1 MPCQGSS
8 CKREVPCR
16 GGGAGL
22 GRIPVQWG
30 PMSGAGGLGGGLY
43 SEVQCIMAIDHMGTP
58 APPRGQNDRFDW
70 KHYNF
75 VGERYNTEK
84 HVTECRINMLINYR
98 DGYRFSK
105 VLRISTQETYTGE
118 YAIVGIDQ
126 YAVFP
131 EPKWIWWTEWVQIVA
146 GPSSKFS
153 LSQFAVFFF
162 LSFFLFFFFF
172 FYKIHVSWSS
182 IADLKLFWIVNHM
195 LFCKPKKEKKMWS
208 WLMSDLH
215 IKQLICR
222 SKIIERNLSVN
233 MVISTDVNQ
242 FAKKLQSIQSFVVFF
257 VFKDSLVGKLLR

>member
-1 MPCQGSS
+1 MS
-8 CKREVPCR
+8 
-16 GGGAGL
+16 GGGQVWGGSLCNEVLCLERGAGR
-22 GRIPVQWG
+22 GTVQWG
-30 PMSGAGGLGGGLY
+30 PVHHGYWSHGDP
-43 SEVQCIMAIDHMGTP
+43 S
-58 APPRGQNDRFDW
+58 PPRGQNDRFDW

-153 LSQFAVFFF
+153 LPQFAVFFF
-162 LSFFLFFFFF
+162 LSFFLLFFFFF
-172 FYKIHVSWSS
+172 FFFFFEIRVSWSS
-182 IADLKLFWIVNHM
+182 IAVLKLFWIVNHM
-195 LFCKPKKEKKMWS
+195 LFCKTKKRRKCEADS
-208 WLMSDLH
+208 WVT
-215 IKQLICR
+215 C
-222 SKIIERNLSVN
+222 
-233 MVISTDVNQ
+233 ISNN
-242 FAKKLQSIQSFVVFF
+242 
-257 VFKDSLVGKLLR
+257 